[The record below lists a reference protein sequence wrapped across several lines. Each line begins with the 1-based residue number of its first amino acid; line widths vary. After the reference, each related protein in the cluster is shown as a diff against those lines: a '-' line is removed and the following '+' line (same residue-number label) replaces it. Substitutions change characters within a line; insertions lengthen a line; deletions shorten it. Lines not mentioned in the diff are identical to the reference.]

1 MATRKTSTLW
11 CNGQPV
17 WLSTKNTGKWP
28 FLVNRTRF
36 VQSVY
41 RNCPR
46 PTLFP
51 DIHQWPATSK
61 ARLFADCLLYS
72 TITTEDDA
80 SHLQMDLENLQW
92 WETDWLVHFNHNNC
106 EVIRITTKGRQR
118 TTPTTFKGQG
128 FAIITQVKY
137 LGVNI
142 SNKLSWNHHIKSV
155 CKYVNNT
162 AAF

>member
-1 MATRKTSTLW
+1 MAFS
-11 CNGQPV
+11 GQPHPFCPECLQE
-17 WLSTKNTGKWP
+17 LSSAHSYSWHTSMTCLHSK
-28 FLVNRTRF
+28 V
-36 VQSVY
+36 
-41 RNCPR
+41 
-46 PTLFP
+46 
-51 DIHQWPATSK
+51 TSK

-80 SHLQMDLENLQW
+80 SHLQMDLENLQR

-118 TTPTTFKGQG
+118 LTPTTFKGQG

-142 SNKLSWNHHIKSV
+142 SNKSHQ
-155 CKYVNNT
+155 
-162 AAF
+162 

>member
-1 MATRKTSTLW
+1 
-11 CNGQPV
+11 
-17 WLSTKNTGKWP
+17 
-28 FLVNRTRF
+28 
-36 VQSVY
+36 
-41 RNCPR
+41 
-46 PTLFP
+46 
-51 DIHQWPATSK
+51 
-61 ARLFADCLLYS
+61 
-72 TITTEDDA
+72 
-80 SHLQMDLENLQW
+80 MDLENLQR

-118 TTPTTFKGQG
+118 ITPTTFKGQG

-155 CKYVNNT
+155 CEYVNNT